1 MNSNATATL
10 FATIAPGTPVTI
22 RAHGHDGHEYRRW
35 QVHFAA
41 LINGG
46 ARLEAT
52 FASAVEGR
60 TPFFGGDQAVEYF
73 YADRGYNVIA
83 GYAPNGRLRACYCN
97 ICTPATFV
105 LTPDGPEVH
114 LHRSRPRCARLARW

>member
-1 MNSNATATL
+1 MPTTARGCWPASGWAKT
-10 FATIAPGTPVTI
+10 VQ
-22 RAHGHDGHEYRRW
+22 EYRRW

-41 LINGG
+41 LIDGG

-60 TPFFGGDQAVEYF
+60 TPFFGGDRAVEFF

-83 GYAPNGRLRACYCN
+83 GYAPNGTLRACYCN

-114 LHRSRPRCARLARW
+114 FIDLDLDVLVWPDGQYT